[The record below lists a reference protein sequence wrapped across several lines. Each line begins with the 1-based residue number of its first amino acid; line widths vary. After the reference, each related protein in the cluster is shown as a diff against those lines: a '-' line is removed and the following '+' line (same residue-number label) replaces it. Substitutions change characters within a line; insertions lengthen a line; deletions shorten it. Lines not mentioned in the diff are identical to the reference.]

1 MTKTR
6 RIIHHAC
13 WFAVLGPHTGVPVT
27 IAHEALTRYR
37 TLGSLLLKILSI
49 LPLFMALTWFI
60 GGFAA
65 LLTGVAA
72 AYLPAHIYRCIWQR
86 TLACGASGA
95 AIATLCWL
103 LFSREIAP
111 DLFWMSTGPGL
122 LAGLIMGGLVPYL
135 PFRGENNYVR
145 PEMVIINSDVVQP
158 DKKI

>member
-13 WFAVLGPHTGVPVT
+13 WFAVLGPHIGVPVT
-27 IAHEALTRYR
+27 IAHEALTNYR
-37 TLGSLLLKILSI
+37 TLGDLLLKI
-49 LPLFMALTWFI
+49 LPLFMALTWFM

-72 AYLPAHIYRCIWQR
+72 TCFPARIYHCIWQR
-86 TLACGASGA
+86 TLASGASGA

-103 LFSREIAP
+103 LLSREISP

-122 LAGLIMGGLVPYL
+122 LAGLVMGGLVPYL
-135 PFRGENNYVR
+135 PFRGENKYVR
-145 PEMVIINSDVVQP
+145 PEIAKIHSDVVQP
-158 DKKI
+158 EKEG